1 MDSIYICDIKL
12 AAILIALGIEIRKE
26 DPITCLITDSNGIRK
41 ETYTFWFD
49 VSNGTRDKAKEII
62 SAYENARN
70 WSSFTLPTEHPLYYM
85 KGVLE
90 NREVLLNWIRKKV
103 APMRIIKHG
112 EKTVLIGDR
121 ANPTLKSRMKSL
133 L

>member
-1 MDSIYICDIKL
+1 MDNIYFSDIKL
-12 AAILIALGIEIRKE
+12 AAILIALGIPIRKE
-26 DPITCLITDSNGIRK
+26 DPITCLVTDVNGIRK

-49 VSNGTRDKAKEII
+49 VTGVRDKALEIV
-62 SAYENARN
+62 SAYEKARN
-70 WSSFTLPTEHPLYYM
+70 WSTFTLPAEHPLYYM

-103 APMRIIKHG
+103 PPMRVIRHG
-112 EKTVLIGDR
+112 DKTVLIGDR
-121 ANPTLKSRMKSL
+121 ASATMRSKVKSL

>member
-1 MDSIYICDIKL
+1 MDTIYICDIKL
-12 AAILIALGIEIRKE
+12 AAILIALGIRIRNE
-26 DPITCLITDSNGIRK
+26 DPITCLATDVNGIRK

-49 VSNGTRDKAKEII
+49 VTGVRDKALEIVN
-62 SAYENARN
+62 AYEKSRN
-70 WSSFTLPTEHPLYYM
+70 WSTFTLPTEHPLYYM

>member
-1 MDSIYICDIKL
+1 MVDNIYICDIKL
-12 AAILIALGIEIRKE
+12 AAILIALGIPIRKQ
-26 DPITCLITDSNGIRK
+26 DPITCLVTDTNGIRK

-49 VSNGTRDKAKEII
+49 VIGVRDKALEIVN
-62 SAYENARN
+62 AYEKARN
-70 WSSFTLPTEHPLYYM
+70 WSAFTLPTEHPFYYM

-103 APMRIIKHG
+103 PPMRVIRHG
-112 EKTVLIGDR
+112 DKTVLIGDR
-121 ANPTLKSRMKSL
+121 ASATMRSKVKSL